1 MIIMKCGKCGFENLE
16 SAHVCRKCSA
26 TLVNQKNLLFD
37 ESSNKSN
44 LTLVLGLV
52 IVILLVI
59 IGLFAYGTFN
69 QPTETQTPVVTNH
82 TDIKPVNNT
91 EVVYVA
97 NETGSGSNVFSLDA
111 GSYIIN
117 ISVTPLKNNSYFK

>member
-1 MIIMKCGKCGFENLE
+1 M
-16 SAHVCRKCSA
+16 
-26 TLVNQKNLLFD
+26 
-37 ESSNKSN
+37 
-44 LTLVLGLV
+44 V

-82 TDIKPVNNT
+82 TDIKLVNNT

-111 GSYIIN
+111 RSLFFRCWKLYYKYICT
-117 ISVTPLKNNSYFK
+117 SFKK

>member
-59 IGLFAYGTFN
+59 IF
-69 QPTETQTPVVTNH
+69 
-82 TDIKPVNNT
+82 
-91 EVVYVA
+91 YVK
-97 NETGSGSNVFSLDA
+97 NLD
-111 GSYIIN
+111 
-117 ISVTPLKNNSYFK
+117 